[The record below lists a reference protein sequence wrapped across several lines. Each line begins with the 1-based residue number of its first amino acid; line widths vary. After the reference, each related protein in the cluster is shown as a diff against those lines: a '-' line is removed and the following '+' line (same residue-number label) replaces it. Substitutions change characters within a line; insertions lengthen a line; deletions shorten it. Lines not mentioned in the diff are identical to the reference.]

1 MFKPP
6 LLLRFACSPLLNL
19 PPFFPPPG
27 VSVFEIYIKGAHW
40 RAVGRSGSTES
51 KVYIRRGVKKR
62 YGVLV
67 FHSFMTS
74 FLCVF
79 MQVYDV
85 VDRFLLLF
93 CLFSFFFSYQR
104 RWIHFRPVQRL
115 KSRGPFLH

>member
-6 LLLRFACSPLLNL
+6 LLLRLPVPPLLNL

-27 VSVFEIYIKGAHW
+27 VSVFDMIYIKGAHW

-67 FHSFMTS
+67 FHSFMT
-74 FLCVF
+74 FFPCVF

-85 VDRFLLLF
+85 VDRFSLLF
-93 CLFSFFFSYQR
+93 CRFFLFLSEEVDSF
-104 RWIHFRPVQRL
+104 PTC
-115 KSRGPFLH
+115 PET